1 MNKFDYMTFVFSSSC
16 IYIEGRRRL
25 FIDSP
30 KQDPTTSIS
39 ENQPPI
45 TPRKASGVIKQ
56 LFASPSSS
64 FKRTPSSSNTTSLLI
79 NDKRQKLF

>member
-1 MNKFDYMTFVFSSSC
+1 MFCLSLFFKES
-16 IYIEGRRRL
+16 RRRL
-25 FIDSP
+25 FVDSP
-30 KQDPTTSIS
+30 KQDTTTSS
-39 ENQPPI
+39 VCENQPPI

-64 FKRTPSSSNTTSLLI
+64 FKRTPSSSSSTTGLII

>member
-1 MNKFDYMTFVFSSSC
+1 VLLFLYFFK
-16 IYIEGRRRL
+16 EGRRRL
-25 FIDSP
+25 FVDSP
-30 KQDPTTSIS
+30 KQDTSSCVS

-56 LFASPSSS
+56 LFVSPSSS
-64 FKRTPSSSNTTSLLI
+64 FKRTSSSSNTNLII

>member
-1 MNKFDYMTFVFSSSC
+1 MLFFILK
-16 IYIEGRRRL
+16 EGRRRL

-30 KQDPTTSIS
+30 KQDPTISIS

-64 FKRTPSSSNTTSLLI
+64 FKRTPSSSNTSLLI

>member
-1 MNKFDYMTFVFSSSC
+1 MKVCFAIEISKNILLMFQ
-16 IYIEGRRRL
+16 EGRRRL
-25 FIDSP
+25 FVDSP
-30 KQDPTTSIS
+30 KQDTTDSNS

-64 FKRTPSSSNTTSLLI
+64 FKRTTSSLNANLI
-79 NDKRQKLF
+79 IHDKRQKLF

>member
-1 MNKFDYMTFVFSSSC
+1 MKVMIFDCLILKRQFLS
-16 IYIEGRRRL
+16 EGRRRL

-30 KQDPTTSIS
+30 QQKSSQVVNDSSTPV
-39 ENQPPI
+39 

-64 FKRTPSSSNTTSLLI
+64 LKRTHPSPHAPSSQ
-79 NDKRQKLF
+79 DKRPRLF